1 MAVVLVEVE
10 VQGIMME
17 EMVVFQ
23 AVAVE
28 QQEKEIIILVLVER
42 VVEVK

>member
-1 MAVVLVEVE
+1 
-10 VQGIMME
+10 
-17 EMVVFQ
+17 MVVFQ